1 MKLKKVTS
9 NDPVSRVPLT
19 FHESTLRML
28 KHYQQMYQD
37 TYGDTIT
44 QSHMVEELLKDAFAS
59 DKAFQKYLTTVPA
72 VPAVPAVPSATTDID
87 RGLAGV
93 GGITQSSQAGHAF
106 GSND

>member
-19 FHESTLRML
+19 FHESTLRMV

-72 VPAVPAVPSATTDID
+72 VPAVPSATTDID